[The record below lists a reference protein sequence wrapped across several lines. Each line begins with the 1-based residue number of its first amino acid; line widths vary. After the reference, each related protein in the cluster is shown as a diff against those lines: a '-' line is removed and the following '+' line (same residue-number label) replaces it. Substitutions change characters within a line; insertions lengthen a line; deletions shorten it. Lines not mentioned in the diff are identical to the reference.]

1 MAEKGEQLMVK
12 YYCDKCNLQLETY
25 NIFTIK
31 ITPPDF
37 RRWDDEALTEDRIL
51 CRGCMELFDGWISI
65 TRKMNEADE

>member
-12 YYCDKCNLQLETY
+12 YYCDKCNLQLEAY

-31 ITPPDF
+31 VTPPDF
-37 RRWDDEALTEDRIL
+37 RRWGDEALTEDRIL
-51 CRGCMELFDGWISI
+51 CRGCTELFDGWISI